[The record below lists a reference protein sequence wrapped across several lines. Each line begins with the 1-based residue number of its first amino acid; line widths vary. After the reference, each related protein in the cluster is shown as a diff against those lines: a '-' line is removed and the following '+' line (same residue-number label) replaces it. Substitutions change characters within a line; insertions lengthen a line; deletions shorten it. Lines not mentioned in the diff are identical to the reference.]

1 MQIGNDFKVSYES
14 DTIISVLD
22 VGGYKVIT
30 DTDKGVLIQ
39 GIKLINTFELN
50 IDYTSIIPLTNDSLL
65 QMEHFPF
72 DFVNDTT
79 IVYQVSNSGLAWY
92 FLDKSDAHL
101 MLDVFLQVKVYA
113 LEAASNINAKKD
125 LQ

>member
-14 DTIISVLD
+14 DTIISVLN

-65 QMEHFPF
+65 QMEDFPF
-72 DFVNDTT
+72 DFVSDTT

-92 FLDKSDAHL
+92 FLDKVDAHM
-101 MLDVFLQVKVYA
+101 MLDVFLQVKVHA
-113 LEAASNINAKKD
+113 LLTHMLENTK
-125 LQ
+125 

>member
-30 DTDKGVLIQ
+30 DTNRGVLIQ
-39 GIKLINTFELN
+39 GLQLINTFELN
-50 IDYTSIIPLTNDSLL
+50 IDYTSIVPLTNDGLL

-72 DFVNDTT
+72 DFVDDTT
-79 IVYQVSNSGLAWY
+79 IVYQVSNNGLAWY
-92 FLDKSDAHL
+92 FLDKADAHM
-101 MLDVFLQVKVYA
+101 MLDVFLQVKIHA
-113 LEAASNINAKKD
+113 LLTHKLEELK
-125 LQ
+125 

>member
-1 MQIGNDFKVSYES
+1 MQIGNDFQVSYES

-72 DFVNDTT
+72 DFVSDTT

-92 FLDKSDAHL
+92 FLDKVDAHM
-101 MLDVFLQVKVYA
+101 MLDVFLQVKVWALLTHA
-113 LEAASNINAKKD
+113 LEDTK
-125 LQ
+125 